1 MSQEQPRRP
10 SEQEQGIRYGDVF
23 PVTGSLGA
31 KPIVP
36 WDAAMMQSAENLVLG
51 KTVKG
56 GPAAAM
62 ESAASRN
69 QKMGVVGHDQ
79 AMDATAEQGVNVSD
93 TLVPGG
99 GHIVTE
105 FVAGQVT
112 QFVIDVSPTA
122 VGHYVEQDDGAA
134 VVAGVAGAAPGAV
147 PVERRDAAAIQAA
160 EAKATGMDTY
170 MPGGLAAQ
178 AQSAAAANL
187 WTARDADKTKLG
199 DVLPNA
205 TAKLAADKEVES
217 GDAARVAGAETRN
230 KPGAAA
236 RLCPW
241 SRPRA
246 STAAMTTY
254 GHGYNPRIDPCVSN
268 SSCRDAS
275 AM

>member
-10 SEQEQGIRYGDVF
+10 SEKAAGGGGGEQGIRYGDVF
-23 PVTGSLGA
+23 PVTGSLAA
-31 KPIVP
+31 KPIAP
-36 WDAAMMQSAENLVLG
+36 RDAATMQSAENLVLG

-69 QKMGVVGHDQ
+69 EEMGVVGHDQ
-79 AMDATAEQGVNVSD
+79 ATDAAAEQGVNVSD

-99 GHIVTE
+99 GRIVTE
-105 FVAGQVT
+105 FVAGQ
-112 QFVIDVSPTA
+112 A

-134 VVAGVAGAAPGAV
+134 VVAGVVGAAPGAV
-147 PVERRDAAAIQAA
+147 RVEEPAKITIGEALEAAALAAGGTPVERSDAAAIQAA
-160 EAKATGMDTY
+160 EAKATGTDTY

-178 AQSAAAANL
+178 AQSAAVANL

-199 DVLPNA
+199 DVLSNA

-236 RLCPW
+236 RPGGVA
-241 SRPRA
+241 A
-246 STAAMTTY
+246 SMAAAARLNRGPTT
-254 GHGYNPRIDPCVSN
+254 
-268 SSCRDAS
+268 
-275 AM
+275 